1 MPALTYQSRPSQ
13 GSHSSATTSSNASEH
28 SKSTAPTV
36 YSHRP
41 VVKQEEDDCSLPPFY
56 TADTR
61 RSSASYASTVSSSDD
76 LPKQPRY
83 EVVVAD
89 RQEVF
94 PSSAIASN
102 PATFADLFPS
112 ARRLLIRHDD
122 STLDGNMNLR
132 VDTML
137 MMRGDSRMMVQKP
150 QQEVTLFHLRMHD
163 LRSRVFSLR
172 RYCRDSG
179 REVCHCRRLSQP
191 APSLVPVLRR
201 SWSVLSGLRP
211 GSSGRGSV
219 FNRNSL
225 VLDEDDVNNDDDDD
239 TSNTSKTLSNTMLLE
254 FSNYAR
260 VELSRTGVSPLKRYE
275 FEYWRTKYQWRR
287 ESRREGEFKE
297 ISYHLVN
304 LDTSKVVA
312 HMVPE
317 VLTPMEMVEE
327 ESKGGWVP
335 PCSLWISDASAYDK
349 MHDIAEY
356 ALPSFPR
363 FRKYTDWVKSV
374 ILATGIIALA
384 DDSIRRR
391 WHSKRHLIL
400 NLAKKPSF
408 MRNVDLVDS
417 LGARRFIDEMFHRR
431 GSA

>member
-1 MPALTYQSRPSQ
+1 MPTPTYHSRPSQ
-13 GSHSSATTSSNASEH
+13 GSHSSSTTTNSDASEQ

-41 VVKQEEDDCSLPPFY
+41 VVKQEDVSGLPPFY
-56 TADTR
+56 AAHACS
-61 RSSASYASTVSSSDD
+61 SSATYASTISSSDD

-94 PSSAIASN
+94 PSSAIPSN
-102 PATFADLFPS
+102 PASFAELFPS
-112 ARRLLIRHDD
+112 GRRLLIRHDD

-137 MMRGDSRMMVQKP
+137 MRGDRMMQKQ

-191 APSLVPVLRR
+191 APSLVPALRR

-211 GSSGRGSV
+211 VLRPGSSGRGSTV
-219 FNRNSL
+219 APFFTRPASVAGEDALNSNNSNTNTDG
-225 VLDEDDVNNDDDDD
+225 DEDATN
-239 TSNTSKTLSNTMLLE
+239 SETLSNTVLLE

-287 ESRREGEFKE
+287 ESRREGESRE
-297 ISYHLVN
+297 IAYHLVN

-312 HMVPE
+312 HIVPE

-335 PCSLWISDASAYDK
+335 PCSLWISDSSAYEK
-349 MHDIAEY
+349 MYDIA
-356 ALPSFPR
+356 
-363 FRKYTDWVKSV
+363 DV
-374 ILATGIIALA
+374 ILATGIIVLA

-391 WHSKRHLIL
+391 WHSKRHVIL
-400 NLAKKPSF
+400 NLPKKPSF
-408 MRNVDLVDS
+408 MRNVDLDS

-431 GSA
+431 VSAS

>member
-1 MPALTYQSRPSQ
+1 MPAPTYQSR
-13 GSHSSATTSSNASEH
+13 SHSSATTSSDASEH

-36 YSHRP
+36 YSHQP
-41 VVKQEEDDCSLPPFY
+41 VVKQGEEDLSPFY
-56 TADTR
+56 TADAGS
-61 RSSASYASTVSSSDD
+61 SSATYASTVSSSDD

-83 EVVVAD
+83 EVAVAD

-94 PSSAIASN
+94 PSSAIPSN
-102 PATFADLFPS
+102 PASFADLFPS

-137 MMRGDSRMMVQKP
+137 MRGDRMVLQPQK
-150 QQEVTLFHLRMHD
+150 EVTLFHLRMHD

-201 SWSVLSGLRP
+201 SWSVLSSLRP
-211 GSSGRGSV
+211 GSSGKGSV
-219 FNRNSL
+219 FNRYSFAA
-225 VLDEDDVNNDDDDD
+225 DEDAANDENNDAINN
-239 TSNTSKTLSNTMLLE
+239 SETLSSTMLLE

-275 FEYWRTKYQWRR
+275 FEYWRTRYQWRR
-287 ESRREGEFKE
+287 ESRREGAFKE
-297 ISYHLVN
+297 ISYYLVN
-304 LDTSKVVA
+304 LDTAKVVA
-312 HMVPE
+312 HIVPE
-317 VLTPMEMVEE
+317 VLTPTEMIEE

-335 PCSLWISDASAYDK
+335 PCSLWISDSSAYEK

-356 ALPSFPR
+356 ALSSF
-363 FRKYTDWVKSV
+363 S
-374 ILATGIIALA
+374 IL
-384 DDSIRRR
+384 
-391 WHSKRHLIL
+391 KRQTLTLLHQ
-400 NLAKKPSF
+400 
-408 MRNVDLVDS
+408 V
-417 LGARRFIDEMFHRR
+417 
-431 GSA
+431 

>member
-1 MPALTYQSRPSQ
+1 MPGPTYQSR
-13 GSHSSATTSSNASEH
+13 SHSSATTSSDASEH

-41 VVKQEEDDCSLPPFY
+41 VVKQEEEEDSSPFSS
-56 TADTR
+56 ADA
-61 RSSASYASTVSSSDD
+61 RSSSATYASTVSSSDD

-83 EVVVAD
+83 EVAAVAD

-94 PSSAIASN
+94 PSSAIPSN
-102 PATFADLFPS
+102 PASFADLFPS

-137 MMRGDSRMMVQKP
+137 MRGDRMQQQK
-150 QQEVTLFHLRMHD
+150 EVTLFHLRMHD

-211 GSSGRGSV
+211 GSSGGKGSV
-219 FNRNSL
+219 FNRYSL
-225 VLDEDDVNNDDDDD
+225 AADEDAANDENNDGINK
-239 TSNTSKTLSNTMLLE
+239 SETLSNTMLLE

-275 FEYWRTKYQWRR
+275 FEYWRTRYQWRR
-287 ESRREGEFKE
+287 ESRREGDYKE

-304 LDTSKVVA
+304 LDTAKVVA
-312 HMVPE
+312 HIVPE
-317 VLTPMEMVEE
+317 VLTPTEMVEE

-335 PCSLWISDASAYDK
+335 PCSLWISDASAYEK
-349 MHDIAEY
+349 MHDIA
-356 ALPSFPR
+356 
-363 FRKYTDWVKSV
+363 DV

-408 MRNVDLVDS
+408 MRNMDLDS

-431 GSA
+431 GSAS